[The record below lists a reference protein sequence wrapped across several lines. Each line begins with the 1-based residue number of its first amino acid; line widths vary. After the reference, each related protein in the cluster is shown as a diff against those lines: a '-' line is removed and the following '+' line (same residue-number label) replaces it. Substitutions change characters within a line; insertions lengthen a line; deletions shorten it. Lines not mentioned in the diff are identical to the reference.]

1 MNVRMLKAKRVEKN
15 IRQKDMGKMI
25 GLSEKSINHK
35 ECSVVNK
42 FSADEMLGLC
52 EVLNLSEEG
61 FLTIFFDGKFTKT
74 DKFSTERLNSIRNID
89 LRKGE
94 S

>member
-52 EVLNLSEEG
+52 EVLNLSEEE

>member
-15 IRQKDMGKMI
+15 IRQKDLGKMI

-35 ECSVVNK
+35 ECSIVNK
-42 FSADEMLGLC
+42 FSADEMLGLS
-52 EVLNLSEEG
+52 EILNLTGEE
-61 FLTIFFDGKFTKT
+61 FLTIFFDGAFTDT
-74 DKFSTERLNSIRNID
+74 DKFSTERINSIRNID
-89 LRKGE
+89 LRKEE

>member
-1 MNVRMLKAKRVEKN
+1 MNVRLLKAKRVEKN
-15 IRQKDMGKMI
+15 IRQKDLGKMI
-25 GLSEKSINHK
+25 GLSEKLINHK

-42 FSADEMLGLC
+42 FTAEEMLKLS
-52 EVLNLSEEG
+52 EILKLSEEE
-61 FLTIFFDGKFTKT
+61 FLTIFFDGMFTKT

-89 LRKGE
+89 LRKGG

>member
-1 MNVRMLKAKRVEKN
+1 MNVRMLKAKRVERN
-15 IRQKDMGKMI
+15 LRQKELGKMI

-42 FSADEMLGLC
+42 FSADEMLA
-52 EVLNLSEEG
+52 LSEILHLNEEE
-61 FLTIFFDGKFTKT
+61 FLTIFFDGKFTAT
-74 DKFSTERLNSIRNID
+74 DKFLTERINSVRNID
-89 LRKGE
+89 LRKEE